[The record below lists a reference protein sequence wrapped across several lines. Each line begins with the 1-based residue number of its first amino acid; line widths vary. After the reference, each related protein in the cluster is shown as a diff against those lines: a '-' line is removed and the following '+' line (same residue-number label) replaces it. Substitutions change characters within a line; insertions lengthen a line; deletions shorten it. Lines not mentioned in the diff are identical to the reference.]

1 MAGKTR
7 RTKKELAQM
16 KKKVDTKNTRQREV
30 RKMSEKNADQKAID
44 NSTLIDLIKKLST
57 AGGVPISLQQAEAV
71 RVDTASRLNV
81 KPRVS
86 TAFPPCPE
94 ELVALIKTTAVPQQ
108 EKDDVTLYFD
118 EYFKFGS
125 HAVLIEDSKKPG
137 GSLADHLDSELLKC
151 LAPSPVITSRG
162 ARAAGAT
169 PWPTDCCFCPSCV
182 TLDGNRNPP
191 PSPLTT
197 LPALKRL
204 FIGDLVW
211 LFYLERMGIF
221 KMLGV
226 LLDSFATKGD
236 FPISNGALNQPP
248 GIKDDIVALVLE
260 ACVRLTKMGLSST
273 VRDRDSSYRRC
284 LGWTSDVGRKTG
296 LEVLVNTGFNIEF
309 QRFISQACE
318 FYKDRRLA
326 VAIRGTTS
334 PIAPPSVATLRTIR
348 DTIDVL
354 KKRFETFDY
363 GRNYQN
369 TLGGIVWVIAS
380 MSLIRELREVI
391 GIPPVYDK
399 PHEYIPA
406 AYATLVM
413 KGKAT
418 TGESNRYTVHAECA
432 RNGRDILLDLEVI
445 NYEDALPGGELERWL
460 DQVEAKIE
468 GYRTAYRTLTG
479 IDLGAPGTSAIEQQV

>member
-1 MAGKTR
+1 
-7 RTKKELAQM
+7 
-16 KKKVDTKNTRQREV
+16 
-30 RKMSEKNADQKAID
+30 MSEKNEDQRAID

-57 AGGVPISLQQAEAV
+57 AGGVPINFKQADPV
-71 RVDTASRLNV
+71 RVDTTGRLNA
-81 KPRVS
+81 KTPVS
-86 TAFPPCPE
+86 IAFPPCPE
-94 ELVALIKTTAVPQQ
+94 ELLALIKTTGVPQQ
-108 EKDDVTLYFD
+108 DKDEVTLYFD
-118 EYFKFGS
+118 EYFKFGR
-125 HAVLIEDSKKPG
+125 HTILIEDPKKPG

-151 LAPSPVITSRG
+151 LSPGPVITSPG
-162 ARAAGAT
+162 ARAAGPAV
-169 PWPTDCCFCPSCV
+169 WPTDCCFCPSCA

-197 LPALKRL
+197 IPALRRL

-211 LFYLERMGIF
+211 LFYFERMGIF

-226 LLDSFATKGD
+226 LLDSFATQGD

-260 ACVRLTKMGLSST
+260 AGVRLFKMGLSST

-284 LGWTSDVGRKTG
+284 LGWTSDVGRKIG
-296 LEVLVNTGFNIEF
+296 LEGVVNREFAGELNRFVLHAIDFYNT
-309 QRFISQACE
+309 
-318 FYKDRRLA
+318 RRMA
-326 VAIRGTTS
+326 VAIRGS
-334 PIAPPSVATLRTIR
+334 AAPAPPPSVATLRTIR

-354 KKRFETFDY
+354 KKRFEAFDY
-363 GRNYQN
+363 GRNYFN
-369 TLGGIVWVIAS
+369 TLNGILWVIAG

-406 AYATLVM
+406 AYAALVM

-418 TGESNRYTVHAECA
+418 AGESNRYTVHAECA

-445 NYEDALPGGELERWL
+445 NHEDALPGGELERWL

-479 IDLGAPGTSAIEQQV
+479 IDLGAPGTPMVEQQV